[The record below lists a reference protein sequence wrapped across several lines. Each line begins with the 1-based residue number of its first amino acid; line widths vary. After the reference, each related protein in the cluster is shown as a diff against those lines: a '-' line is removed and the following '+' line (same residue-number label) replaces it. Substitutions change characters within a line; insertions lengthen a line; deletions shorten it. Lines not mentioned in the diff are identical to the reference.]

1 MTTLLLGVGHPD
13 RADDSAGLLVVDL
26 LATLPDVVA
35 RSVEADPSDLLT
47 DPLWDDADQ
56 VVIVDTVRTG
66 APAGTVFR
74 WDTADLLDLL
84 PTAVSGAHDLGIAMT
99 IRLADA
105 LGRLPRA
112 LTVYGIEGVNFET
125 GEPPSH
131 EVLAAAQEV
140 ATTLEIT
147 IGGTTQAARG

>member
-13 RADDSAGLLVVDL
+13 RTDDSAGLLVVDL
-26 LATLPDVVA
+26 LPTLPDVVT
-35 RSVEADPSDLLT
+35 RSVAADPSDLLT
-47 DPLWDDADQ
+47 DPLWDDADH

-66 APAGTVFR
+66 APVGTVFC

-84 PTAVSGAHDLGIAMT
+84 PTATSGAHDLGIAMT
-99 IRLADA
+99 IRLAEA

-112 LTVYGIEGVNFET
+112 LTVYGIEGACFET

-131 EVLAAAQEV
+131 EVLSAAQAV
-140 ATTLEIT
+140 AATLEI
-147 IGGTTQAARG
+147 GARAPTQAARR